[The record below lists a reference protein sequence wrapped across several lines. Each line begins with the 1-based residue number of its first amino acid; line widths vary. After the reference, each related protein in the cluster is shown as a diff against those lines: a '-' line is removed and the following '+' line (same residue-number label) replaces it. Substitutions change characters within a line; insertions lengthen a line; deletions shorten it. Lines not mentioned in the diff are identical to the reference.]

1 MINFRYHI
9 VSLMAVFLALAVGI
23 AAGVSLSPSVSQG
36 LNDQAA
42 QDRKQVTELRTELD
56 RVRALDD
63 YRDDWSERVGEQ
75 VALNALSGVGVA
87 IVSMPDAPT
96 AVVQSLTDAVQDAG
110 GTVVR
115 TARVDSR
122 VFDASRAEEV
132 DAAVS
137 PYTDDLGLDDAMTP
151 ATRFGQALGWSIA
164 AKVPQERDTL
174 ALGIGDAL
182 QQAGLVTLDGRS
194 NRRAE
199 LVLVVTAAA
208 ATPQLTP
215 EVLQGHVQAATAL
228 KLRAA
233 GVVVASPTSEGLA
246 GTDVLAVRSDADAA
260 DLLSTVDVADLPS
273 GVITTVLAGQ
283 EQLLGRQGHYGA
295 LTRADAPLPTLPVR

>member
-36 LNDQAA
+36 LNDQAS
-42 QDRKQVTELRTELD
+42 QDRKQVTVLRAELD
-56 RVRALDD
+56 RVKALDD
-63 YRDDWSERVGEQ
+63 YRDAWSQRAGQ
-75 VALNALSGVGVA
+75 QIALNALTGVGVA
-87 IVSMPDAPT
+87 LVSMPDAPT
-96 AVVQSLTDAVQDAG
+96 AVVQSISGAVENAG

-115 TARVDSR
+115 TVRVDDR
-122 VFDASRAEEV
+122 VFDPTRAEEV

-137 PYTDDLGLDDAMTP
+137 PYTDDLGLDDSMTP

-182 QQAGLVTLDGRS
+182 QQAGLVTIDGSS

-199 LVLVVTAAA
+199 LVVVVTAAA
-208 ATPQLTP
+208 AIPQLAP
-215 EVLQGHVQAATAL
+215 EVLQGHVQTDAAL
-228 KLRAA
+228 KVRAA
-233 GVVVASPTSEGLA
+233 GVVVAGPTSEDIT

-260 DLLSTVDVADLPS
+260 DVLSTVDVADLPS
-273 GVITTVLAGQ
+273 GVVSTVLAGQ